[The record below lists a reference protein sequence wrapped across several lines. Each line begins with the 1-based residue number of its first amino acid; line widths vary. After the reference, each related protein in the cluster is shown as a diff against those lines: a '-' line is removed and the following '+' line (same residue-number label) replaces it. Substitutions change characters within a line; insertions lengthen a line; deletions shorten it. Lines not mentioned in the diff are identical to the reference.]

1 MSELFPGYRATWES
15 GQHRE
20 LRRHAAE
27 FLRKEATPNQE
38 RWARNHQ
45 VDREFWTKLGDAG
58 LLGLDLPEEYGGT
71 GGDFGYSAIVA
82 EELALAHDS
91 ASGWS
96 VHSPIVAH
104 YLNTDGNDEQ
114 KRRWLPKVIS
124 GELVLAIA
132 MTEPGTGSD
141 LQAVRTTAGRDGDNY
156 VINGSKTFIS
166 NGSHCDLL
174 VIVAKTD
181 PSAGAAGVSL
191 IVAETNDALQGFE
204 RGRVLEKVGQHGQD
218 TRELFFTDMRVPA
231 ANLLG
236 AQEGLGFYQL
246 MEQLARE
253 RLVIA
258 SICAGMAE
266 AAVLEAIK
274 YTKQREA
281 FGREL
286 IKFQHTRFELAE
298 LKAEVLSIKTT
309 VDYCVQQLIDGTIDP
324 ALASMAKLVAADKGV
339 AVVDRCVQF
348 FGGYGYMMEYPIAR
362 AYAAARVNKIYGGT
376 SEIMKEIISRA
387 L

>member
-1 MSELFPGYRATWES
+1 
-15 GQHRE
+15 
-20 LRRHAAE
+20 
-27 FLRKEATPNQE
+27 
-38 RWARNHQ
+38 
-45 VDREFWTKLGDAG
+45 
-58 LLGLDLPEEYGGT
+58 
-71 GGDFGYSAIVA
+71 
-82 EELALAHDS
+82 
-91 ASGWS
+91 

-104 YLNTDGNDEQ
+104 YLNTYGNDEQ

-141 LQAVRTTAGRDGDNY
+141 LQAVRTTAVRDGDDY

-218 TRELFFTDMRVPA
+218 TRELFFTDMRVPT

>member
-1 MSELFPGYRATWES
+1 MSELFPAYRASWETD
-15 GQHRE
+15 QHRE

-38 RWARNHQ
+38 RWAKNHQ
-45 VDREFWTKLGDAG
+45 VDREFWNKLGDAG
-58 LLGLDLPEEYGGT
+58 LLGLDLPEEYGGA
-71 GGDFGYSAIVA
+71 GGDFGFSAVVA
-82 EELALAHDS
+82 EEFALAHDS

-104 YLNTDGNDEQ
+104 YINTYAGAEQ
-114 KRRWLPKVIS
+114 KARWMPKIIS
-124 GELVLAIA
+124 GETVLAIA

-141 LQAVRTTAGRDGDNY
+141 LQAVRTTAIRDGDHY

-166 NGSHCDLL
+166 NGSLCDMV

-181 PSAGAAGVSL
+181 PAQGAAGVSL
-191 IVAETNDALQGFE
+191 IVAEVDGLAGFE

-218 TRELFFTDMRVPA
+218 TRELFFTDMRVPV

-253 RLVIA
+253 RLTIA

-274 YTKQREA
+274 YTKEREA
-281 FGREL
+281 FGKPL
-286 IKFQHTRFELAE
+286 IKFQHNRFQLAE
-298 LKAEVLSIKTT
+298 LKAEVLSIKAT
-309 VDYCVQQLIDGTIDP
+309 VDYCIQAYLDGGCDP
-324 ALASMAKLVAADKGV
+324 ATASMGKLIAADRAV

-348 FGGYGYMMEYPIAR
+348 FGGYGYMLEYPIGR

-376 SEIMKEIISRA
+376 SEIMKEIISRT

>member
-15 GQHRE
+15 DHHRE

-27 FLRKEATPNQE
+27 FLRKEATPNQD

-71 GGDFGYSAIVA
+71 GGDFGYSAVVA

-104 YLNTDGNDEQ
+104 YLNTYGNDEQ

-141 LQAVRTTAGRDGDNY
+141 LQAVRTTAVRDGDDY

-218 TRELFFTDMRVPA
+218 TRELFFTDMRVPT

>member
-1 MSELFPGYRATWES
+1 MSELFPGYRATWETD
-15 GQHRE
+15 QHRE

-38 RWARNHQ
+38 RWAKNHQ
-45 VDREFWTKLGDAG
+45 VDREFWNKLGDAG
-58 LLGLDLPEEYGGT
+58 LLGLDLPEVYGGA
-71 GGDFGYSAIVA
+71 GGDFGMSAVVA
-82 EELALAHDS
+82 EEFALAQDS

-104 YLNTDGNDEQ
+104 YINTYASAEQ
-114 KRRWLPKVIS
+114 KVRWMPKIIS
-124 GELVLAIA
+124 GETVLAIA

-141 LQAVRTTAGRDGDNY
+141 LQAVRTTAIRDGDHY

-166 NGSHCDLL
+166 NGTHCDMV

-181 PSAGAAGVSL
+181 PTQGAAGVSL
-191 IVAETNDALQGFE
+191 IVAEVDDLPGFE
-204 RGRVLEKVGQHGQD
+204 RGRVLEKVGMHGQD
-218 TRELFFTDMRVPA
+218 TRELFFTDMRVPV

-236 AQEGLGFYQL
+236 EQEGLGFYQL
-246 MEQLARE
+246 MSQLARE
-253 RLVIA
+253 RLVIG

-274 YTKQREA
+274 YTKEREA
-281 FGREL
+281 FGKPL
-286 IKFQHTRFELAE
+286 IHFQHNRFQLAE

-309 VDYCVQQLIDGTIDP
+309 VDYCIQTLIDGDNDP
-324 ALASMAKLVAADKGV
+324 ATASMGKLIAADKGV

-348 FGGYGYMMEYPIAR
+348 FGGYGYMMEYPIGR

-376 SEIMKEIISRA
+376 SEIMKEIISRS